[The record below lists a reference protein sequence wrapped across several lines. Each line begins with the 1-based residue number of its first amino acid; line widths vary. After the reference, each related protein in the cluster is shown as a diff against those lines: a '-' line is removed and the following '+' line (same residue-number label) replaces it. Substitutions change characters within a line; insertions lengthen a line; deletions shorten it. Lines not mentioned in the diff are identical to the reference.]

1 MKTTG
6 FKQVSLLLSAATLML
21 GFSETGVQAQT
32 VLSNTNEAIASSR
45 PLEQIP
51 TTIQAPN
58 SPVIPSESNLEA
70 ISDPGASRGN
80 QLATAKPTPG
90 TTQTSASV
98 LRTETSKT
106 VAPVVA
112 QSEGSTPGNTAPT
125 TSPGNTRPDIIAP
138 GTPSQTPG
146 TLSPR
151 QTTPGTFTPGT
162 TTPGTTTPGTFTPGT
177 TTPRQTTPGT
187 FTPGT
192 TTPGTT
198 TPGTFTPGT
207 TTPGTTTPGTFTP
220 GTTTPGTVPPGTN
233 TPDESPPPRTFTPGT
248 GVITPGRPT
257 SSGSSYFGI
266 GGNIGLGDGDTAI
279 GEGSFA
285 ILSKIGLTRNFSV
298 RPSALIGDS
307 VTILL
312 PVTYDFSFGEGPTGE
327 LGFTAAPFLGVG
339 AAISTSDDT
348 SVDLLLT
355 GGIDVPLSS
364 QITATASVNASVTG
378 NVGVGLLLGVGYN
391 FRGF

>member
-6 FKQVSLLLSAATLML
+6 FKQVSLLLGAATLML
-21 GFSETGVQAQT
+21 GFSEAGVQAQT

-51 TTIQAPN
+51 TTIEAPN

-70 ISDPGASRGN
+70 ISDPGASRRDE
-80 QLATAKPTPG
+80 LATAKPTPG

-112 QSEGSTPGNTAPT
+112 QSEGSTPGNTPPT

-177 TTPRQTTPGT
+177 TTP
-187 FTPGT
+187 
-192 TTPGTT
+192 GTT

-207 TTPGTTTPGTFTP
+207 TTPRQTTPGTFTP

-312 PVTYDFSFGEGPTGE
+312 PVTYDFSFGEGPTEE

-339 AAISTSDDT
+339 AAISTSDDP